1 MRLKPAI
8 AMLAVLL
15 AVCLNAWAQ
24 TSFRDNNHIYE
35 VAELGI
41 IKLEL
46 LAQTSGIA
54 LGKLQVPE
62 FDNKLS
68 EDLYQ
73 QTRSA
78 LDLLRQLQKKSSVAV
93 LAEVE
98 PLAGP
103 VIYDDSF
110 DLLEYINLGL
120 DVLLEQQN
128 LERPLGPE
136 SLYGKSA
143 NDNYGQLWYL
153 NQLLVELN
161 SPPDSRSVQT
171 QLAFIKISLD
181 NIAKHKSLKLAGPVT
196 QEFQNKSYRDVML
209 VAFQNLHL
217 LSRLQR
223 GLNVEPVIPEA
234 MPTGAKELIDIFELT
249 RSTIGD
255 LYRTRIN
262 LGLPDPGSVAAETE
276 DSSVD
281 DIYQSMRD
289 IHAQL
294 IAMTG
299 SQAL

>member
-1 MRLKPAI
+1 MV
-8 AMLAVLL
+8 AVLL
-15 AVCLNAWAQ
+15 VICSNTQAQ
-24 TSFRDNNHIYE
+24 TEIRDNNHIYE

-54 LGKLQVPE
+54 LGKLTVPE
-62 FDNKLS
+62 FKNKRS
-68 EDLYQ
+68 TDLYQ
-73 QTRSA
+73 QA
-78 LDLLRQLQKKSSVAV
+78 LAVFGLLRQLQQKSSVAV
-93 LAEVE
+93 LAGVK
-98 PLAGP
+98 PLARP

-110 DLLEYINLGL
+110 DLLDYINQGL

-136 SLYGKSA
+136 SLVGKSA

-153 NQLLVELN
+153 KQLLVELN

-181 NIAKHKSLKLAGPVT
+181 SIARHRSLNLADPLT
-196 QEFQNKSYRDVML
+196 QQFEQKSYRDVML
-209 VAFQNLHL
+209 VAYQNLHL
-217 LSRLQR
+217 LGRLQR
-223 GLNVEPVIPEA
+223 VLNVKPVIPGI
-234 MPTGAKELIDIFELT
+234 MKTGAKQLIDIFELT

-276 DSSVD
+276 DSSVE
-281 DIYQSMRD
+281 DIYMRMRE

-294 IAMTG
+294 VAMTR
-299 SQAL
+299 SQTL